1 MDFTELLIAKLKER
15 GIADSSIA
23 LYVRNLEKL
32 NDNKSLNNL
41 NFLKKYPTIIEKL
54 KAYKPNTQRGFLI
67 SIVSSLTSFK
77 GEKGID
83 KLLKRY
89 YETMIALTKNI
100 NSTAH
105 NGEKTETQSSNW
117 EDWKQ
122 VQNTWGQLKTS
133 ALSNISSPITEGE
146 YNKLLDLVV
155 LSLYVLIPPRRNSD
169 YNNMK
174 VVSQYTPEVAD
185 ALSGSNILD
194 WSNKRFIFR
203 RYKTSKKYGEVVIEI
218 PPELSQILSVYFD
231 KKGILRHLQ
240 PATKSKGKASK
251 ATAPV
256 VVEPFLTFW
265 NDKPFVINS
274 ITRILNRIFG
284 KKIGSSMLRHIFT
297 TNKFG
302 KQLEEQKEIAEQMGH
317 SVAEMNQTYIKND

>member
-1 MDFTELLIAKLKER
+1 
-15 GIADSSIA
+15 
-23 LYVRNLEKL
+23 
-32 NDNKSLNNL
+32 
-41 NFLKKYPTIIEKL
+41 
-54 KAYKPNTQRGFLI
+54 
-67 SIVSSLTSFK
+67 
-77 GEKGID
+77 
-83 KLLKRY
+83 
-89 YETMIALTKNI
+89 MIALTKNI